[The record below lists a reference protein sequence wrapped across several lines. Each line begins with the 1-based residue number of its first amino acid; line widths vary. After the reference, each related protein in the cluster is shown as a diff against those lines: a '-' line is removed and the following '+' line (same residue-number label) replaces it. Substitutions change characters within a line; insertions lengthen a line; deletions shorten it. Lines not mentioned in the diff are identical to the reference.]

1 MGTPLLTPL
10 AAGDVVT
17 AAAAGRPAPP
27 RPAALVVGA
36 LTGLLGLVAM
46 VRLAAGAFSGAMSTF
61 AWVVVLAA
69 MLPWVG
75 YGAWRAQH
83 GRLSRRGLALVLALV
98 VLGSAAVWLSVLGP
112 VLALACSLA
121 AFAVIW
127 VADWPL
133 RRPHGEDRLV
143 GIEELQHGDESP

>member
-1 MGTPLLTPL
+1 MVVPLLTPL
-10 AAGDVVT
+10 VAGNT
-17 AAAAGRPAPP
+17 AAPGRRAPA
-27 RPAALVVGA
+27 RPAALVLGG

-46 VRLAAGAFSGAMSTF
+46 VRLAAGAFSGSMSTF

-83 GRLSRRGLALVLALV
+83 GRLSPRGMALVLALV
-98 VLGSAAVWLSVLGP
+98 VLGSAAVWLAVVGP

-127 VADWPL
+127 VADWPV
-133 RRPHGEDRLV
+133 RRPRGEDRLV
-143 GIEELQHGDESP
+143 SIEELQRGDESD